1 MSDIK
6 INGVVYA
13 SSDSANITYKDTSVY
28 NKLEELSAG
37 GSIDGIIVNVE
48 IGNWVAANEV
58 WTNTIAVEGISASD
72 VYDISLYDDYS
83 EEQANAYDFLITS
96 IDTFNNQ
103 IVLTASEKINVAL
116 SIILR
121 GRVNLEDKNVF
132 VSDLSATSID
142 YDNTKSGLDAT
153 NMQNAVDEIATMVN
167 GLVVNVSADSW
178 DLQEDGS
185 YKKIIA
191 IEQLTGNETL
201 DVCLYPGDSH
211 TEEQIVAFSELLSS
225 IETYNGFI
233 VLTAVEEINVS
244 FRIFLYGKV
253 NFDKNNLVALTDNI
267 IEIIP
272 ISEEEFNK
280 KSEAE
285 KAAGN
290 YLVDD
295 GEDDEFLSARNIEF
309 DGSELGMEADN
320 VHDAFRELNSK
331 IDNYEPVQEQSGIIS
346 QFATSPGDG
355 ADDMLIEFPEVFNTV
370 PTDFYCVDVEQSN
383 MFTFTVK
390 ELTCSYAIVTV
401 KSSLSWNSLN
411 DFQWKAVAYNNKM
424 TGVVTLLDNVTW
436 ANKTTHTLTSD
447 INNFKYLVVRI
458 KCNYTSVT
466 DVFHIVNTI
475 PVVAIDKDTQI
486 NIFDILIGTDTKLR
500 VFVKFSDTTVYLV
513 SDVAK
518 YGIQNIS
525 IWGMN

>member
-6 INGVVYA
+6 FNGVIYA

-48 IGNWVAANEV
+48 IGNWIAKGDV

-96 IDTFNNQ
+96 IDTFDNQ

-233 VLTAVEEINVS
+233 VLTAVEKINVS

-267 IEIIP
+267 IEIRK
-272 ISEEEFNK
+272 ISEEEFEK
-280 KSEAE
+280 KSDAE
-285 KAAGN
+285 KAAGTF
-290 YLVDD
+290 LVED

-309 DGSELGMEADN
+309 DGSEIGMKADN
-320 VHDAFRELNSK
+320 IHDAISELNYSIGKDEDNGMTLHEKMDLLLNTEKTEVPK
-331 IDNYEPVQEQSGIIS
+331 ITTAKYTLGSATIVGTFYVVNLTFDKPVNLKVSNLTYSCENNANIFVSVNGTNVASGKSGTVNTTYENV
-346 QFATSPGDG
+346 TS
-355 ADDMLIEFPEVFNTV
+355 F
-370 PTDFYCVDVEQSN
+370 
-383 MFTFTVK
+383 
-390 ELTCSYAIVTV
+390 
-401 KSSLSWNSLN
+401 
-411 DFQWKAVAYNNKM
+411 AVAHARNSAEYSS
-424 TGVVTLLDNVTW
+424 G
-436 ANKTTHTLTSD
+436 
-447 INNFKYLVVRI
+447 
-458 KCNYTSVT
+458 
-466 DVFHIVNTI
+466 
-475 PVVAIDKDTQI
+475 
-486 NIFDILIGTDTKLR
+486 NISGFDIEI
-500 VFVKFSDTTVYLV
+500 
-513 SDVAK
+513 
-518 YGIQNIS
+518 I
-525 IWGMN
+525 

>member
-6 INGVVYA
+6 FNGVVYA

-28 NKLEELSAG
+28 NKLEELSAAGG

-48 IGNWVAANEV
+48 IGNWVATNDV

-96 IDTFNNQ
+96 IDTFDNQ
-103 IVLTASEKINVAL
+103 IVLTASEKIDVAL

-201 DVCLYPGDSH
+201 DVCLYPGDVH
-211 TEEQIVAFSELLSS
+211 TEEQIIAFSELLSS

-253 NFDKNNLVALTDNI
+253 NFDKSNLVALTDNYI
-267 IEIIP
+267 DIIP

-309 DGSELGMEADN
+309 DGSELDMKADN
-320 VHDAFRELNSK
+320 VQDAIVEVNKNLTAS
-331 IDNYEPVQEQSGIIS
+331 DNLKF
-346 QFATSPGDG
+346 QFATDGEGNYGYLG
-355 ADDMLIEFPEVFNTV
+355 ADDSFIPFKSGGATIVHFSGKTSYTHTV
-370 PTDFYCVDVEQSN
+370 EHDSDNAVVMSGTDYRYWTVQVNSETISANYYGGQSN
-383 MFTFTVK
+383 GFGYSRTNAFSVK
-390 ELTCSYAIVTV
+390 
-401 KSSLSWNSLN
+401 KG
-411 DFQWKAVAYNNKM
+411 D
-424 TGVVTLLDNVTW
+424 
-436 ANKTTHTLTSD
+436 
-447 INNFKYLVVRI
+447 
-458 KCNYTSVT
+458 
-466 DVFHIVNTI
+466 IVNLSATSSN
-475 PVVAIDKDTQI
+475 AS
-486 NIFDILIGTDTKLR
+486 NF
-500 VFVKFSDTTVYLV
+500 VFTLAY
-513 SDVAK
+513 
-518 YGIQNIS
+518 
-525 IWGMN
+525 

>member
-6 INGVVYA
+6 FNGVIYA

-48 IGNWVAANEV
+48 IGKWVAKGNV

-103 IVLTASEKINVAL
+103 IVLTASEKIDVAL

-167 GLVVNVSADSW
+167 GLVVNVSANSW

-211 TEEQIVAFSELLSS
+211 SEEQIIAFSELLSS

-233 VLTAVEEINVS
+233 VLTAVEKINVS

-253 NFDKNNLVALTDNI
+253 NFDKNNLVALTDNV

-280 KSEAE
+280 KSDAE

-290 YLVDD
+290 FLVDD
-295 GEDDEFLSARNIEF
+295 GEDDDYLSARNIEF
-309 DGSELGMEADN
+309 DGSETGLGDN
-320 VHDAFRELNSK
+320 VHDAISNLFNNIDNKSNVRYNVETDKVEIYFGGKWTAWGKAVGFVTHFIYNQGDQCTDLTGGWTSSGYSYTGYTFSGGKLNS
-331 IDNYEPVQEQSGIIS
+331 
-346 QFATSPGDG
+346 
-355 ADDMLIEFPEVFNTV
+355 
-370 PTDFYCVDVEQSN
+370 SN
-383 MFTFTVK
+383 MTLNGVGNSKGQVLGTVEPIDLTNYSTLNISVQSAQVDGDVACWISVIGSKVLAYTNKVSKTGSHTISVDISNK
-390 ELTCSYAIVTV
+390 EGEFYIAFAAF
-401 KSSLSWNSLN
+401 NSGSRN
-411 DFQWKAVAYNNKM
+411 
-424 TGVVTLLDNVTW
+424 
-436 ANKTTHTLTSD
+436 
-447 INNFKYLVVRI
+447 
-458 KCNYTSVT
+458 
-466 DVFHIVNTI
+466 
-475 PVVAIDKDTQI
+475 VAINKVW
-486 NIFDILIGTDTKLR
+486 LEH
-500 VFVKFSDTTVYLV
+500 
-513 SDVAK
+513 
-518 YGIQNIS
+518 
-525 IWGMN
+525 